1 MVFMFMPQGIVV
13 YVRDKVTN
21 KAAREKAAVA
31 SIDLAMAEGSE
42 S

>member
-1 MVFMFMPQGIVV
+1 VFMFMPQGIVV
-13 YVRDKVTN
+13 YVRDKVTK

-31 SIDLAMAEGSE
+31 SIDMAMAEGSE